1 VLAYDVRAAYRRPVG
16 ESRALRVAVVG
27 EQILLVGALSKV
39 LSEDPLL
46 DACCITTGFARAL
59 PIDAPDIVVLDLD
72 CASYALAAEIAA
84 WRAYAAEV
92 RVLVISVRLEAAVL
106 ERCIEAGA
114 DGYFVKDGTP
124 DQLIDAVKRIA
135 SGATYVDARI
145 AGHLLFRNPR
155 AKGAARRPSLSRREH
170 EVLGLLAQG
179 LVNKEISE
187 RLHVS
192 HKTVKNHVSSIIAKL
207 ESSSRTQAAVHA
219 IRAGL
224 V

>member
-1 VLAYDVRAAYRRPVG
+1 MRSTYRRSVG
-16 ESRALRVAVVG
+16 ERSALRVAVVG

-46 DACCITTGFARAL
+46 DASFITTGFARGL
-59 PIDAPDIVVLDLD
+59 PLEAPDIVVLDLD
-72 CASYALAAEIAA
+72 CASYDLATEIAA
-84 WRAYAAEV
+84 WRAHAPEV

-106 ERCIEAGA
+106 ERCIDAGA
-114 DGYFVKDGTP
+114 DGYFVKDATP
-124 DQLIDAVKRIA
+124 DQLIDAVKQIA

-145 AGHLLFRNPR
+145 AGHLLFRGPR
-155 AKGAARRPSLSRREH
+155 TKRSGKRPSLSRREH

-192 HKTVKNHVSSIIAKL
+192 YKTVKNHVSSIIAKL
-207 ESSSRTQAAVHA
+207 ESNSRTQAAIHA